1 MTDSQIKAIPGWFF
15 RSDWSIFRFALE
27 ESSRQVGKG
36 DLLELG
42 AYLGKSAVLIG
53 GDVGQGETFTV
64 LDLFGAQADTPA
76 NAAENEDQ
84 YPSLTRS
91 RFEENYLKV
100 HDALPSVIQAPSSQV
115 LDHVS
120 SGSHR
125 FVHVD
130 ASHLYE
136 HVVGDVR
143 ASRELSAPQ
152 GIVAFDDYRTF
163 HAVGVSAAVWEATR
177 DGLNPVAVTEMKM
190 YATWGD
196 PDPWVDAL
204 ARWLPWSGLAF
215 EEERIAENA
224 VFRVWRKPGAVIRGL
239 MELQKRRMS

>member
-1 MTDSQIKAIPGWFF
+1 MPIW
-15 RSDWSIFRFALE
+15 
-27 ESSRQVGKG
+27 
-36 DLLELG
+36 
-42 AYLGKSAVLIG
+42 GKSAVLIG

-136 HVVGDVR
+136 HVVGGDVR

-152 GIVAFDDYRTF
+152 GSWRSTTIGPSMR
-163 HAVGVSAAVWEATR
+163 
-177 DGLNPVAVTEMKM
+177 
-190 YATWGD
+190 
-196 PDPWVDAL
+196 
-204 ARWLPWSGLAF
+204 SGGCRRLCGK
-215 EEERIAENA
+215 R
-224 VFRVWRKPGAVIRGL
+224 PGTAST
-239 MELQKRRMS
+239 QSPSRR